1 MNSFFVASTIGF
13 RRQSPCS
20 IAWWNFKTARRMS
33 RSAEAHANAVAKEST
48 GQPTRRITFDDLG
61 LHPPILM
68 ALRAA
73 FPNVQYPTAAQEE
86 FIPAIL
92 SGKDVLLKDAT
103 GSGK

>member
-1 MNSFFVASTIGF
+1 MKSFFTTFTTSFLLQTGCRTQWPNLMNVS
-13 RRQSPCS
+13 
-20 IAWWNFKTARRMS
+20 RMS
-33 RSAEAHANAVAKEST
+33 RSAEANAAALAREWPA
-48 GQPTRRITFDDLG
+48 QPSERTTFSDLG
-61 LHPPILM
+61 LHPPILA

-73 FPNVQYPTAAQEE
+73 FPNVEYPTETQER